1 MAKQNNTILWILGV
15 LIVSALLVG
24 PQLGLFTIGEA
35 SMTRSIPSTIQPGQ
49 QFNVIY
55 TTSASGKWGASVID
69 SVSGGCEFPDGS
81 SQLKTVMLSTDGD
94 SKTIKV
100 TAPSSGSCT
109 FSGDYKFGTEA
120 TKDFIDDTITI
131 TTENGNGNDING
143 DGEETICC
151 KITMVLGPEYQP
163 VVPSYEWTTKSYCEE
178 MVVGAS
184 RIIVDDSHCENGDG
198 NGNGEIPTFDLN
210 QVLFK
215 IGDFGVTILHLIIFI
230 VGLFILQIILPK
242 K

>member
-1 MAKQNNTILWILGV
+1 MTKQYNTILWILGV
-15 LIVSALLVG
+15 LIVGALLVG

-35 SMTRSIPSTIQPGQ
+35 SMTRSVPSTVQLGQ
-49 QFNVIY
+49 QFNVVY
-55 TTSASGKWGASVID
+55 TTSASGKWGASIVD
-69 SVSGGCEFPDGS
+69 SVSGGCKFPDGS
-81 SQLKTVMLSTDGD
+81 SQLKTVMLSAEGN

-120 TKDFIDDTITI
+120 TKDFIDSTITI
-131 TTENGNGNDING
+131 TTEDGNGNGEVECYVADDCEGKSHIDVPGYWACVSNTCIWQTENG
-143 DGEETICC
+143 DG
-151 KITMVLGPEYQP
+151 
-163 VVPSYEWTTKSYCEE
+163 
-178 MVVGAS
+178 
-184 RIIVDDSHCENGDG
+184 NGDG
-198 NGNGEIPTFDLN
+198 NGNGEVPTFDLN

-230 VGLFILQIILPK
+230 VGLFVLNIILPK